1 MSIVTSISETHCA
14 GLRDLLINERNTPVL
29 LQLARSITKN
39 VCTIE
44 DAEEALGY
52 VTAHLEDIHKVLC
65 KRHITRDLLFKYL
78 HTRLPGTSTDF
89 TKADLV
95 MRVIQY
101 WDKQFKSTV
110 ATVSD
115 ENSITNATTSVCT
128 RKQLPDEQDYP
139 IHLMARKFGEWFFD
153 KFNANNLN
161 SADLWSDSILQLSV
175 IADDGI
181 SDVECA
187 TAEEVVD
194 SLLSTKE
201 QFGFYFNPNLSH
213 SGVQGRIDTYGQVV
227 VLCCGTLHTSDRS
240 VGVFECAFGLLRDPN
255 AGNNWKPKKF
265 KWSLRSELTPP
276 QLHTLTS
283 SESLQAALALPTPN
297 DRLD

>member
-1 MSIVTSISETHCA
+1 MSITSSISEAHCA
-14 GLRDLLINERNTPVL
+14 GLRDLLVNEKNTPVL

-52 VTAHLEDIHKVLC
+52 VTAHLEDIHKVLH

-101 WDKQFKSTV
+101 WDKQITTESV
-110 ATVSD
+110 AKQT
-115 ENSITNATTSVCT
+115 SITTIERIELT
-128 RKQLPDEQDYP
+128 EQDYP
-139 IHLMARKFGEWFFD
+139 INLMARKFGEWFFE
-153 KFNANNLN
+153 KFNANDLN
-161 SADLWSDSILQLSV
+161 QSDLWSDSVLQLSV
-175 IADDGI
+175 IADDGT
-181 SDVECA
+181 SDVECS
-187 TAEEVVD
+187 TAEEVIA
-194 SLLSTKE
+194 SLFSAKD
-201 QFGFYFNPNLSH
+201 QFGFYFNPNLTH
-213 SGVQGRIDTYGQVV
+213 TGVQGRIDVYGHVV
-227 VLCCGTLHTSDRS
+227 VLCCGTLHTGDRS

-255 AGNNWKPKKF
+255 ADNNWKPKKF

-276 QLHTLTS
+276 ELHTLNS
-283 SESLQAALALPTPN
+283 SESLQTALALPTPN
-297 DRLD
+297 DTLD